1 MNRRQLVRA
10 ALALLGGLAL
20 GAAPA
25 LAQQSSN
32 RTMVGGAPSV
42 TVMNGGTG
50 YFSDTVIRP
59 FVTGFTPVVGSGGFG
74 TAPPAGGP
82 GVLQERLARLR
93 AGEVPARPPMVAER
107 SSEPAGA
114 AVLPSGGST
123 AERGDM
129 SVAEIKAAKAAE
141 HSLNAAANHAE
152 IEALSEKARVAEV
165 DGKTGLARLYLQMA
179 ERRARG
185 DRQEAIRRLINSLGV
200 SRAE

>member
-1 MNRRQLVRA
+1 
-10 ALALLGGLAL
+10 
-20 GAAPA
+20 
-25 LAQQSSN
+25 
-32 RTMVGGAPSV
+32 
-42 TVMNGGTG
+42 
-50 YFSDTVIRP
+50 
-59 FVTGFTPVVGSGGFG
+59 
-74 TAPPAGGP
+74 
-82 GVLQERLARLR
+82 
-93 AGEVPARPPMVAER
+93 MVAER